1 MKKIM
6 QITGVLVLMLVLSS
20 CKLGKQEKQD
30 RFEATG
36 TEAITM
42 KFLSNSPPD
51 RIVVGD
57 ADVDFK
63 VMVEA
68 RNVGAYPESTSEIAG
83 SIFIGGYDKTILNF
97 KVGDADSTTLSFKD
111 KFLQGR
117 SGLNP
122 NGGYDLLQYDGK
134 VIALNLPVGKYNPT
148 LSLTSC
154 YKYQTNANP
163 SVCIDPNPY
172 SDTTKKICTI
182 QPITLSSQGAPVAVT
197 RIEEDIISNKI
208 YFRITVKNV
217 GSGDVLGVLPERCSP
232 EAQVLKRD
240 EFDLVKLE
248 EIKLSNTDLKA
259 SCKPLV
265 GASSDSIRLINGE
278 GTIICDTTLTDDMKN
293 QKQGYTT
300 PLKIKLEYTYRNFFQ
315 KPIEIL
321 KLPVAS
327 TTP

>member
-6 QITGVLVLMLVLSS
+6 QITGVFVLILVLAS
-20 CKLGKQEKQD
+20 CKLGKQENQD

-51 RIVVGD
+51 RIVVGND
-57 ADVDFK
+57 DVDFK

-68 RNVGAYPESTSEIAG
+68 RNAGAYPESTSKIEG
-83 SIFIGGYDKTILNF
+83 SIFIGGYDKNILKF
-97 KVGDADSTTLSFKD
+97 GTLSGNTLNEKNDISLAD

-122 NGGYDLLQYDGK
+122 NGGYDLLQYDGQVK
-134 VIALNLPVGKYNPT
+134 AANLPVGKYNPT

-182 QPITLSSQGAPVAVT
+182 QPITLSSQGAPIAVT

-217 GSGDVLGVLPERCSP
+217 GSGDVLGVPPERCSP
-232 EAQVLKRD
+232 ASQVLKRD

-248 EIKLSNTDLKA
+248 EIKLSNTDL

-265 GASSDSIRLINGE
+265 GTASDSIRLINGE
-278 GTIICDTTLTDDMKN
+278 GTIICDTILTDDMKS

-300 PLKIKLEYTYRNFFQ
+300 QLKIKL
-315 KPIEIL
+315 
-321 KLPVAS
+321 
-327 TTP
+327 